1 MQDVC
6 EIRNI
11 PSWLSDRTSERGI
24 RRFEVRFL
32 MGTFPLSNAHDK
44 TKIIISIFLC
54 RDQTYHLF
62 YSINLISDHAF
73 TVLANSTVISTHLV
87 FLMRDQ
93 FGTCQSTMFDTLKFI
108 DRRFYQAARGVDYS

>member
-6 EIRNI
+6 EIRNR
-11 PSWLSDRTSERGI
+11 PLWLRNRTSERGI
-24 RRFEVRFL
+24 RRSEVRFL
-32 MGTFPLSNAHDK
+32 MGTFPLSNARDK
-44 TKIIISIFLC
+44 TKSSSLYFSAGIKLTIPLIL
-54 RDQTYHLF
+54 
-62 YSINLISDHAF
+62 LISDHAF

>member
-6 EIRNI
+6 EIRNR

-24 RRFEVRFL
+24 RRSEVRFL
-32 MGTFPLSNAHDK
+32 MGTFLCPTLVTRRKSSSLYFSAGIKLTIPL
-44 TKIIISIFLC
+44 IL
-54 RDQTYHLF
+54 
-62 YSINLISDHAF
+62 LISDHAF